1 MNSFANTL
9 AQLKK
14 AAELIKLNPNIYE
27 ILKSPQ
33 RILQFSIPVKMD
45 DGKWKVFE
53 GYRVQYNNAR
63 GPFKGGIRYHPQA
76 DLNEVKA
83 LAALMTWK
91 CAVVNVPLG
100 GGKGGIKVDP
110 KLLSSGE
117 LERLTRGYVRA
128 IKDFIGPKKDIPAP
142 DVNANPM
149 IMGWMADEY
158 SQLVGHPVPGVVT
171 GKPLSLGGSQGR
183 EAATGQ
189 GAFYL
194 LQELAKKL
202 KLNPKKTTLIIQG
215 FGNVGYHF
223 AQLAFKEGYKIIAVA
238 DSKGS
243 IYDKRHKGMDPKNI
257 RHTKQSRGLID
268 GCYCVGTV
276 CDCKN
281 YKRVTT
287 KQLLELPCDILV
299 PAALENQI
307 TRANAGKIKA
317 KVVLE
322 LANGPVTT
330 EADEK
335 LNKKR
340 ITVVPDILA
349 NAGGVAVSY
358 FEWLQNLQNSY
369 WSEQEVNK
377 KLAEIMVKSFHEVW
391 QQKEKHN
398 TDLRTAAYAVALSR
412 VTEVMQAKGIG

>member
-1 MNSFANTL
+1 
-9 AQLKK
+9 
-14 AAELIKLNPNIYE
+14 
-27 ILKSPQ
+27 
-33 RILQFSIPVKMD
+33 
-45 DGKWKVFE
+45 
-53 GYRVQYNNAR
+53 
-63 GPFKGGIRYHPQA
+63 
-76 DLNEVKA
+76 
-83 LAALMTWK
+83 
-91 CAVVNVPLG
+91 
-100 GGKGGIKVDP
+100 
-110 KLLSSGE
+110 
-117 LERLTRGYVRA
+117 
-128 IKDFIGPKKDIPAP
+128 
-142 DVNANPM
+142 
-149 IMGWMADEY
+149 
-158 SQLVGHPVPGVVT
+158 
-171 GKPLSLGGSQGR
+171 
-183 EAATGQ
+183 
-189 GAFYL
+189 
-194 LQELAKKL
+194 
-202 KLNPKKTTLIIQG
+202 
-215 FGNVGYHF
+215 
-223 AQLAFKEGYKIIAVA
+223 
-238 DSKGS
+238 
-243 IYDKRHKGMDPKNI
+243 
-257 RHTKQSRGLID
+257 
-268 GCYCVGTV
+268 V